1 MTIQLTRRKIM
12 SAGAACAA
20 AAAVP
25 HISFAQGLKSEYK
38 LSVTGARQAL
48 YVEGAFK
55 MAEIVAEKTSGRVNI
70 KVYPGSQLVSGDATR
85 EFPALRRGV
94 ADFIVASTINL
105 APHIKEMGVFSLP
118 FLMPDSRGWDAL
130 MASDVRKDLE
140 SQLASRDTVTLGWSE
155 NGFRQI
161 CNAQRDVRKPADMK
175 GLKIRYA
182 ANPLYADIFNAL
194 GSNPVQM
201 SWGDLQAALATGAVD
216 GLETPVNVFK
226 DAKIWLLKQRHM
238 SLWNY
243 STDAMA
249 FLVNSNV
256 FNTFSPGDREVIRA
270 AAEQVTKAITKE
282 SRVGIG
288 GPGGRAMLDE
298 LTKHGVSIAELTDA
312 EKAEF
317 KKATAGVMTKWAPLV
332 GDDIVT
338 KAVRAVAKVS

>member
-1 MTIQLTRRKIM
+1 MTIQLTRRQIVT
-12 SAGAACAA
+12 SGVACAA

-25 HISFAQGLKSEYK
+25 RFAFAQGAKSEYK
-38 LSVTGARQAL
+38 LSVTGARQAI
-48 YVEGAFK
+48 YVEAAYK
-55 MAEIVAEKTSGRVNI
+55 IAEIVAQKTSGRINI

-94 ADFIVASTINL
+94 ADFVVSSTINL
-105 APHIKEMGVFSLP
+105 APHIKEMGLFSLP
-118 FLMPDSRGWDAL
+118 FLMPDSRGWDAIF
-130 MASDVRKDLE
+130 ASDVRKDLE
-140 SQLASRDTVTLGWSE
+140 GLLAARDAVTLGWCE

-161 CNAQRDVRKPADMK
+161 CNAQHEVRKPADLK

-194 GSNPVQM
+194 GANPVQM

-226 DAKIWLLKQRHM
+226 DAKLYTLKQRHM

-249 FLVNSNV
+249 FLVNSSV
-256 FNTFSPGDREVIRA
+256 FNTFSAADRDVLHSVTEEVA
-270 AAEQVTKAITKE
+270 KTATAD

-288 GPGGRAMLDE
+288 GPGGRATLDE
-298 LTKHGVSIAELTDA
+298 LAKHGVAIAELTDA

-317 KKATAGVMTKWAPLV
+317 KKATAAVMTKWAPQV
-332 GDDIVT
+332 GDAIVA
-338 KAVRAVAKVS
+338 KAMRAVSKAA